1 MSQGGNSGDDRKW
14 LALGWVLK
22 AEIVVFAEA
31 LDVGCEREESKK
43 TPRFWSAQLE
53 EQS

>member
-31 LDVGCEREESKK
+31 LDVGCEREELSKQ
-43 TPRFWSAQLE
+43 TRTWD
-53 EQS
+53 QSN

>member
-14 LALGWVLK
+14 LDLGWVLK